1 VKYVLAVS
9 GGVDSVALLDLM
21 TKTTHHLIVAHV
33 DHGIRGDSTAD
44 ARFVEALAKKY
55 SLPFVSR
62 RFELGKQASEE
73 QARDARYGFL
83 FEVAKEHR
91 ATLMTAHHRD
101 DAVETIALNLTR
113 GTGWRGL
120 AVLDREQVRRP
131 LLGMSKPQ
139 LYDYA
144 LKHRLEW
151 VEDSTNATDTYL
163 RNRLRSKLNQMVDD
177 TVRTKLMQLRSQ
189 QLILKND
196 IDREALRLSSH
207 AHTRHFLNQIDHMS
221 AMTLLGA
228 MILHE
233 TGTRP
238 PRPQLERALLAVKT
252 ARAGSIHHVGARVQL
267 RFTSR
272 NISVEVV

>member
-1 VKYVLAVS
+1 MLAVS
-9 GGVDSVALLDLM
+9 GGVDSIALLDLM
-21 TKTTHHLIVAHV
+21 TKTSHHLIVAHV
-33 DHGIRGDSTAD
+33 DHGIRPDSADD

-83 FEVAKEHR
+83 FEVAEAHE
-91 ATLMTAHHRD
+91 AMLMTAHHRD
-101 DAVETIALNLTR
+101 DAIETIALNLTR

-120 AVLDREQVRRP
+120 AVLAREQVRRP
-131 LLGMSKPQ
+131 LLGMSKAQ
-139 LYDYA
+139 LYEYA

-151 VEDSTNATDTYL
+151 VEDSTNATDAYL

-177 TVRTKLMQLRSQ
+177 SVRTQLMQLRSH

-196 IDREALRLSSH
+196 IDREALRLSHRVHS
-207 AHTRHFLNQIDHMS
+207 RHFLNQIDHMS

-228 MILHE
+228 MISHE
-233 TGTRP
+233 TGIRP
-238 PRPQLERALLAVKT
+238 PRPQLERALIAVKT
-252 ARAGSIHHVGARVQL
+252 ARAGTIHQVGARIQL